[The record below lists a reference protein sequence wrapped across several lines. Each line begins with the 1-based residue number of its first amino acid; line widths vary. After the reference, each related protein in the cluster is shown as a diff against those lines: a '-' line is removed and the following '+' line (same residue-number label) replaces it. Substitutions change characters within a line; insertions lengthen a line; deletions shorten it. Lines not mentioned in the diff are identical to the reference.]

1 MLLQSTIFRI
11 INQQQ
16 PKLYVIFFTQINP
29 NEHFCTEVN
38 SYTFDKGV
46 LGGGGGNS
54 PPEAKEFFFKTSNN
68 MEAFP
73 FTSYYLERELH
84 TRCVGPRSGG
94 MFPRKFLIKMV

>member
-38 SYTFDKGV
+38 TYTFDKGFFF
-46 LGGGGGNS
+46 GGGGGGGGGGGPGDS
-54 PPEAKEFFFKTSNN
+54 PPEAKEFFLKHQT
-68 MEAFP
+68 
-73 FTSYYLERELH
+73 TWRH
-84 TRCVGPRSGG
+84 
-94 MFPRKFLIKMV
+94 FLFHLIT

>member
-11 INQQQ
+11 INQQH

-38 SYTFDKGV
+38 TYTFDKGV
-46 LGGGGGNS
+46 LGGGGDS
-54 PPEAKEFFFKTSNN
+54 PPRSQRIFFKTSNN

-73 FTSYYLERELH
+73 FSSYYLDRVLG
-84 TRCVGPRSGG
+84 V
-94 MFPRKFLIKMV
+94 